1 MDRKIM
7 AEKRLPFTKAEIG
20 KIIKTHPTPF
30 HIYDER
36 AIKENALRFLRAFS
50 WMPDFK
56 EYFAV
61 KACPNPKLVKLLGT
75 LGFGTDC
82 SSLAELVLS
91 EKVGITGENIMF
103 TSNDTPADEFKK
115 AYDLGAI
122 INLDDI
128 SHIDCLKQN
137 AGIPDVMSIRYNP
150 GPRRTGNAI
159 IGNPVEAKYG
169 FTHEQVFEGYARL
182 QQLGVKRFGL
192 HSFIISNDID
202 RSHYVATARMLFQL
216 AADVKAATGV
226 RIEFV
231 NLSGGLGIPYRP
243 EQEAVDIEALSREIR
258 EVYDEVLRPAG
269 LHPMKIFTECGR
281 YITGPYGYL
290 VATVLHKKNIYR
302 EYVGL
307 DACMADLMR
316 PALYGAYHHI
326 TVLGKE
332 TASNDHVYDVTGSLC
347 ENNDKFAIQRSLPEM
362 EVGDIVAIHDA
373 GAHGHAMGFN
383 YNGKLRS
390 AELLLK
396 EDGNVELIRRAETI
410 DDYFATAIF

>member
-1 MDRKIM
+1 
-7 AEKRLPFTKAEIG
+7 
-20 KIIKTHPTPF
+20 
-30 HIYDER
+30 
-36 AIKENALRFLRAFS
+36 
-50 WMPDFK
+50 
-56 EYFAV
+56 
-61 KACPNPKLVKLLGT
+61 
-75 LGFGTDC
+75 
-82 SSLAELVLS
+82 
-91 EKVGITGENIMF
+91 MF
-103 TSNDTPADEFKK
+103 TSNDTPADEYKK
-115 AYDLGAI
+115 ARELNAI

-128 SHIDCLKQN
+128 SHIDYLKRN
-137 AGIPDVMSIRYNP
+137 AGIPEIMSIRYNP

-243 EQEAVDIEALSREIR
+243 EQEAVDIEALSREVR

-269 LHPMKIFTECGR
+269 LHPMKLFTECGR

-332 TASNDHVYDVTGSLC
+332 TAASNRVYDVTGSLC
-347 ENNDKFAIQRSLPEM
+347 ENNDKFAIQRSLPEI
-362 EVGDIVAIHDA
+362 EVGDIVVIHDA

-396 EDGNVELIRRAETI
+396 EDGTVELIRRAETI
-410 DDYFATAIF
+410 DDYFATVVF